1 MQFGAMN
8 FPVTP
13 LLQEVDTVAGLGF
26 DYIEIAMDPPM
37 AHYSILSEDQ
47 KAIKKSLAVNGLG
60 VICHLPTFVT
70 TADLTES
77 LRRASV
83 TEVQRSLS
91 VAADLG
97 TKKVVLHPSM
107 VFGMGA
113 FVLETVKGF
122 AFDFLGEIIDT
133 AERLG
138 ITICLENMMPR
149 NMLGVEPDDFSE
161 IFSTFPSLMLTLDT
175 GHANIA
181 DYSGN
186 RLIELVKRFGNR
198 IGHLHFSDNSGLRD
212 DHLALGKGT
221 IRFTELI
228 KRIRTTGYD
237 DTLTLEIFE
246 NDRQTLVQSKNL
258 VKNLLSK

>member
-13 LLQEVDTVAGLGF
+13 LLQEVDTVAELGF

-47 KAIKKSLAVNGLG
+47 KAITKSLAVNGLG

-97 TKKVVLHPSM
+97 TNKVVLHPSM

-133 AERLG
+133 AERLK
-138 ITICLENMMPR
+138 ITICLENMMPPKHVGR
-149 NMLGVEPDDFSE
+149 
-161 IFSTFPSLMLTLDT
+161 
-175 GHANIA
+175 
-181 DYSGN
+181 
-186 RLIELVKRFGNR
+186 
-198 IGHLHFSDNSGLRD
+198 
-212 DHLALGKGT
+212 
-221 IRFTELI
+221 
-228 KRIRTTGYD
+228 
-237 DTLTLEIFE
+237 
-246 NDRQTLVQSKNL
+246 
-258 VKNLLSK
+258 